1 MTEFHD
7 WDTGAGNSMTR
18 ADAGAEAWAEP
29 EATKR
34 DRQHVTAL
42 ARGLSVL
49 RAFTPSRRELGSSA
63 IARITGLPQPTVWRL
78 CKTLLDEGYLL
89 TTPSGD
95 RFMLSPAVLSLGF
108 SALATLPLADMARA
122 PMQDLADRYAAGA
135 SLGLR
140 DGRDMILVQRCQGV
154 RATLVLNLHVG
165 SRLPI
170 AGSAIGSTY
179 LAALPETER
188 QGLLAELH
196 AARPERWEQVLDYLA
211 LAEADLAAH
220 GHFANE
226 GVFHRQINTVALPF
240 RGSEGRIYVL
250 TCGAPAERMPLETM
264 RGSLAPDM
272 ARIVRSLGGSLGR
285 IAAA

>member
-1 MTEFHD
+1 MPAVSI
-7 WDTGAGNSMTR
+7 DTSASD
-18 ADAGAEAWAEP
+18 DAP
-29 EATKR
+29 TPRR

-42 ARGLSVL
+42 ARGLAVL
-49 RAFTPSRRELGSSA
+49 RAFSPSRRELGSSA

-89 TTPSGD
+89 TAPGGD

-108 SALATLPLADMARA
+108 SALATVPLADMARA
-122 PMQDLADRYAAGA
+122 PMQDLADRYAAGV

-154 RATLVLNLHVG
+154 RATLVLNLHIG
-165 SRLPI
+165 SRLPL

-188 QGLLAELH
+188 QPLLAELE
-196 AARPERWEQVLDYLA
+196 AARPERWAQVIDYLA
-211 LAEADLAAH
+211 QAQEELAAH
-220 GHFANE
+220 GYFANV

-240 RGSEGRIYVL
+240 RGSEGRLYVL
-250 TCGAPAERMPLETM
+250 TCGAPAERMPLATM
-264 RGSLAPDM
+264 RDVLAPDM
-272 ARIVRSLGGSLGR
+272 MRIVRALGASP
-285 IAAA
+285 